1 MKIHQYVIAL
11 VSSVFILAS
20 CDKKNDK
27 VKATVI
33 DTQDLTIATG
43 CGYILLLEDGAYVKP
58 SYLPSAY
65 QHNNMKVEVK
75 YHHTGIIDTCD
86 FGTKIY
92 DRASI
97 TDIKKINDR

>member
-1 MKIHQYVIAL
+1 MKIHQYIIAL
-11 VSSVFILAS
+11 VSCAVLLVS
-20 CDKKNDK
+20 CDKDNDT

-33 DTQDLTIATG
+33 DTQDLTIQTG

-58 SYLPSAY
+58 SYMPSAY

-75 YHHTGIIDTCD
+75 YHHTGIMDTCD
-86 FGTKIY
+86 FGTKVY

-97 TDIKKINDR
+97 DKIKKINER